1 MQQLPKGYYA
11 VQSDLA
17 NASQTTF
24 TYRGVTY
31 AVTLGVNLFPN
42 ATEANAVA
50 AEIPD
55 VVLEGLPYERFTA
68 PVLLFSAGEHR
79 IGKRS
84 IERVQFSGSRILLGE
99 GVGINPNLPG
109 DDPMQPPALNPARG
123 GAGES
128 VLAGGYDYGTM
139 AMVAH
144 APADLILFDGFTW
157 DRARFADNRSGSG
170 DHLGH
175 YVFRNIIHTSP
186 CGHNMYTFGEIDT
199 NTAMEREVL
208 IENVRITNLSDMGYG
223 GIFAWMNAQK
233 TTMKGICIDGT
244 SQVLGLTNITKSFA
258 NNPGNCAVCEYT
270 ISDSY
275 FRNIGGENGLATA
288 CRGDGAVCLT
298 VENCTFIDASRPGE
312 SFLQPHLANDRCK
325 LTVKGCRFADTRQND
340 VAIGIWGDGE
350 NMEIADC
357 TFSGFA
363 ENWRK
368 MPAPPTEAPDFI
380 EARPNDWQT
389 DTADAHTVIGTDTAD
404 FTELT
409 ALYAGRRA
417 YYGDQHA
424 HSDCGGKSDGSA
436 PIGDYPSKMDQL
448 SLDFV
453 ALVDHQ
459 QMRGFFLP
467 EWDDERFI
475 IGTEPGTHIIDT
487 NAAAV
492 AMMHYNMLFPHKY
505 GLAMVLANFP
515 EFEFRGDELT
525 GSFKY
530 PKFTK
535 ERFMELTAYVQS
547 IGGIMVHPHPK
558 VLMGSDDPLDYY
570 VGENM
575 HLEVMVASYERHGS
589 FRSYELWCDL
599 LALDKHVY
607 AAGGSD
613 THGAVTNR
621 CVSTFYSKE
630 KSGRAFF
637 DVMHSGD
644 YTAGAFGIQMCI
656 DGQPMGSTVAYKE
669 GSTLSLRVGDP
680 FAPAF
685 KGNTVYELR
694 VITDQGLAYASR
706 FNGKEAQTL
715 TLAVQDRKFYRAEV
729 MDVTHGYRIAVGNP
743 IWLA

>member
-11 VQSDLA
+11 VQSDLV

-31 AVTLGVNLFPN
+31 AATVGVNLFAN
-42 ATEANAVA
+42 ATEANAA
-50 AEIPD
+50 ATEVPD
-55 VVLEGLPYERFTA
+55 AVLEGLPYESFSA

-84 IERVQFSGSRILLGE
+84 AERVQFSGSRILLGE
-99 GVGINPNLPG
+99 GVGISPNLPSN
-109 DDPMQPPALNPARG
+109 DPMQPPALNPARD

-128 VLAGGYDYGTM
+128 VLAGGYDFGTM

-157 DRARFADNRSGSG
+157 ERTRFADNRSGSG
-170 DHLGH
+170 DHLCR
-175 YVFRNIIHTSP
+175 YVFRNIRHTSP

-199 NTAMEREVL
+199 NTALEREVSL
-208 IENVRITNLSDMGYG
+208 ENIRITDLSDMGYG
-223 GIFAWMNAQK
+223 GIFAWINAQK

-244 SQVLGLTNITKSFA
+244 TQVLGLTNITKSFA
-258 NNPGNCAVCEYT
+258 NNPGNCSVCEYI

-275 FRNIGGENGLATA
+275 FRNVGGENGLATA

-298 VENCTFIDASRPGE
+298 VENCTFIDASRKGE

-325 LTVKGCRFADTRQND
+325 LTVKGCRFTDTRQND
-340 VAIGIWGDGE
+340 AAIGIRGEGE

-368 MPAPPTEAPDFI
+368 MPAPPTDAPALI
-380 EARPNDWQT
+380 ENRASSWQT

-404 FTELT
+404 LTELNT
-409 ALYAGRRA
+409 LYAGRRA

-436 PIGDYPSKMDQL
+436 PIGDYPAKMDQL

-453 ALVDHQ
+453 ALVDHR

-475 IGTEPGTHIIDT
+475 IGTEPGTSIVDT

-492 AMMHYNMLFPHKY
+492 SQMHYNMLFPHKY

-515 EFEFRGDELT
+515 EFEFQGDELT

-575 HLEVMVASYERHGS
+575 HLEVMVASYERHDS

-599 LALDKHVY
+599 LALGKHVY

-656 DGQPMGSTVAYKE
+656 DNAPMGSTVPYRE
-669 GSTLSLRVGDP
+669 GMTLSLRVGDL
-680 FAPAF
+680 FAPAC
-685 KGNTVYELR
+685 KGNTAYELR

-706 FNGKEAQTL
+706 FNGKETQTL

-729 MDVTHGYRIAVGNP
+729 VDLTHGYRIAVGNP
-743 IWLA
+743 IWLS